1 MSFQE
6 YLKLLVM
13 NVRLIKGN
21 YALICLNLFVYIS
34 QVSYDGT
41 VSVRSHILK

>member
-6 YLKLLVM
+6 YLKLLVT

-21 YALICLNLFVYIS
+21 YALICFSLLVYVS